1 MGAKCLSVGLDS
13 PPLGLW
19 GDPVP
24 GVWTCRSCIWVL
36 GSWMNFQD
44 KTQALTQSLARP
56 LADHSGFI
64 PLDSL
69 PWVYANFP
77 CLSKVLIQKFKIKG
91 LDNSYADCRD
101 IPFPCSF
108 SFYWLYSLA
117 CGPFPILKTH
127 YPNLCFHHHAIL
139 VWSPSYKDTSDLRS
153 TQITS
158 PVSECLVTFA
168 KSSSPCKVKMF
179 LQRRNCTCFFQ
190 RAPNNVTV
198 KCRYIICF
206 NKLDFTPVS
215 QFFPK
220 NSLNEVLSLVRFK
233 DIIVWLEGGDG
244 EGIFP
249 SWNEWQ
255 PWENLHTRI
264 RTSDVTMT

>member
-1 MGAKCLSVGLDS
+1 M
-13 PPLGLW
+13 
-19 GDPVP
+19 
-24 GVWTCRSCIWVL
+24 
-36 GSWMNFQD
+36 
-44 KTQALTQSLARP
+44 
-56 LADHSGFI
+56 
-64 PLDSL
+64 
-69 PWVYANFP
+69 
-77 CLSKVLIQKFKIKG
+77 LIQKFKIKG
-91 LDNSYADCRD
+91 LDNSYADCQD

-127 YPNLCFHHHAIL
+127 YPNLCFHLHAIL
-139 VWSPSYKDTSDLRS
+139 FWSPSYKDTSDLRA

-158 PVSECLVTFA
+158 PVSECLVIFA

-179 LQRRNCTCFFQ
+179 LQKRNCTCFFQ
-190 RAPNNVTV
+190 RAPNKLCYP

-220 NSLNEVLSLVRFK
+220 NSLNEILSLVRFK

-249 SWNEWQ
+249 SLEWM
-255 PWENLHTRI
+255 T
-264 RTSDVTMT
+264 TMGEFAHQD